1 MRQVT
6 IIDSLKYNFFKKF
19 FFIRHIWFEIY
30 NRSKFIRDIK
40 FLSKKIIPNFIF
52 QKLKEKKINSLL
64 EFPESFS
71 IETVNIC
78 NAKCWFCPQPDHT
91 RSKGYMEI
99 DVFKKIIDEIS
110 QNKNKVKS
118 IALFMDGE
126 PSLHKKL
133 IDFLVYAKS
142 KKIKNIYLSS
152 NMEFFNEK
160 LIESIFANKVDGTL
174 KYVIASLDGLSEK
187 THSSNRIGVDSKKA
201 YFNTELLI
209 SKRKKYKSFYPWV
222 FPRMLI
228 NETNH
233 HEEFDFYNFWKD
245 KADKVLRTEMHNWGG
260 QIDEKKIFQ
269 NEEKPFS
276 SVCYFPF
283 SQIFIQIDG
292 KVRICCLDV
301 DGKNIYGDL
310 NKNSIKEIW
319 NNQDFESLRKN
330 LTNKDK
336 ENLPELCKNCTY
348 PSKGQWTLPFFWE
361 KKVD

>member
-1 MRQVT
+1 MK
-6 IIDSLKYNFFKKF
+6 IKNSFYNFIYISFKFRHQIFEYYYRSIFIKKLKDFIKKF
-19 FFIRHIWFEIY
+19 LPNVIFNFF
-30 NRSKFIRDIK
+30 NK
-40 FLSKKIIPNFIF
+40 N
-52 QKLKEKKINSLL
+52 KINYLKQ
-64 EFPESFS
+64 FPESFS

>member
-126 PSLHKKL
+126 PSLHKK
-133 IDFLVYAKS
+133 
-142 KKIKNIYLSS
+142 
-152 NMEFFNEK
+152 
-160 LIESIFANKVDGTL
+160 
-174 KYVIASLDGLSEK
+174 
-187 THSSNRIGVDSKKA
+187 
-201 YFNTELLI
+201 
-209 SKRKKYKSFYPWV
+209 
-222 FPRMLI
+222 
-228 NETNH
+228 
-233 HEEFDFYNFWKD
+233 
-245 KADKVLRTEMHNWGG
+245 
-260 QIDEKKIFQ
+260 
-269 NEEKPFS
+269 
-276 SVCYFPF
+276 
-283 SQIFIQIDG
+283 
-292 KVRICCLDV
+292 
-301 DGKNIYGDL
+301 
-310 NKNSIKEIW
+310 
-319 NNQDFESLRKN
+319 
-330 LTNKDK
+330 
-336 ENLPELCKNCTY
+336 
-348 PSKGQWTLPFFWE
+348 
-361 KKVD
+361 